1 MIDRITIKERGA
13 TPRRMMKAH
22 NASAK
27 EAWYMAG
34 RLFHETM
41 RDKRFTAEHGRKA
54 NYAKRK
60 GEESG
65 IDTKAF
71 FRSYTGRK
79 LRKWGHRRP
88 MEWSGDTRRN
98 VRYANINNTSK
109 GCRVAYPGANK
120 LNYRPRG
127 GRINMADEFRRLL
140 PEEIN
145 KLAEKFDTS
154 YEFQMGRDNT
164 TTITQV

>member
-13 TPRRMMKAH
+13 VPRRMMKAH
-22 NASAK
+22 NAAAKTAWFSAGK
-27 EAWYMAG
+27 
-34 RLFHETM
+34 LFHEAM
-41 RDKRFTAEHGRKA
+41 RDARFTAEHARKA
-54 NYAKRK
+54 GYDKRK

-79 LRKWGHRRP
+79 IRKWGHRRP
-88 MEWSGDTRRN
+88 LEWSGETRRK

-109 GCRVAYPGANK
+109 GCRVAYPGASK
-120 LNYRPRG
+120 LNFRPKG

-140 PEEIN
+140 PTEID
-145 KLAEKFDTS
+145 KLAAGFDTS

-164 TTITQV
+164 TITTQV